1 MVSKHTY
8 FYVLFSRSADF
19 QKTVQKLDFRWVRNT
34 SPPPWLG
41 GRWQA
46 VGREGGG
53 GGGGG
58 GWWCAGGVLVVCWWY
73 GVKEFGFDIYIYI
86 YIFVSS

>member
-19 QKTVQKLDFRWVRNT
+19 QKTVQKLDFRWVRNN

-58 GWWCAGGVLVVCWWY
+58 GWWCAGGVLV
-73 GVKEFGFDIYIYI
+73 GLGKEFGFDIYTRRRI
-86 YIFVSS
+86 VTNRNT

>member
-8 FYVLFSRSADF
+8 FYVLFSQSADF
-19 QKTVQKLDFRWVRNT
+19 QKTVQKHHFRWVRNN

-46 VGREGGG
+46 GGGEGGG

-58 GWWCAGGVLVVCWWY
+58 GWWCAGGVLVVCWWCAG
-73 GVKEFGFDIYIYI
+73 GVLGLKNLVSIYIYM
-86 YIFVSS
+86 